1 MNPVN
6 NSANILLTLV
16 FCDLA
21 FPLYLKNEVSTL
33 LPFPLRQTT
42 PLYLQHTPT

>member
-1 MNPVN
+1 MNPIN

-16 FCDLA
+16 FSGLLL
-21 FPLYLKNEVSTL
+21 PLFLKNEVSTL